1 MDGRFR
7 ARRSLAAL
15 GAALALAG
23 CASAPYPI
31 SPLGTEYARSDDVFA
46 AIEAGMSRQEVAR
59 RLGPPDETMR
69 FRLSRTDA
77 WSYYYT
83 DAWGYPA
90 EFSVTFADDQAV
102 GKFSRR
108 LDYGHGAL

>member
-1 MDGRFR
+1 MSG

-23 CASAPYPI
+23 CASAPHAI
-31 SPLGTEYARSDDVFA
+31 SARGAEYARSDDVFA

-69 FRLSRTDA
+69 FPLSRTDA

-83 DAWGYPA
+83 DTWGYPA
-90 EFSVTFADDQAV
+90 EFSVTFADNRAV

-108 LDYGHGAL
+108 LDYGHDAL